1 MRLNRIRRH
10 CLKKKNF
17 PFNILVH
24 TVFMNHN
31 DRKKHSFV
39 LIITRYVIWA
49 TIPLNNNILQI
60 IMSEQITSL
69 MARAFVRIK
78 YNRARP
84 RVYLYVCVCVC
95 VSACALFSFYLL
107 FLLLP
112 AACFLFPAIF
122 YWFYN
127 QYRNKSCNVFIFIS
141 SIPGP
146 ALARFTLPLV
156 ILQLTLPPSSHLL
169 LHHRTALRGGVVI
182 TTINIISRICR
193 VRPMFF
199 ARDLDRP
206 RVRSFVRSH

>member
-84 RVYLYVCVCVC
+84 RVYLYVCV
-95 VSACALFSFYLL
+95 SACALFSFYLL

-146 ALARFTLPLV
+146 AARTLYPPPGY
-156 ILQLTLPPSSHLL
+156 TPTNPPPSSHLL